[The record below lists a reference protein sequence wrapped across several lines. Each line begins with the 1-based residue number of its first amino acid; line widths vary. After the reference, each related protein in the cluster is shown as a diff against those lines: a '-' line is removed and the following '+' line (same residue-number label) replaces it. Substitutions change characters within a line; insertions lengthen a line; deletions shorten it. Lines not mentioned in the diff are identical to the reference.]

1 MDPAS
6 PCLNC
11 GDPTPGRYCPSCGQQ
26 KTAVQVSIR
35 AMVAEAVEDE
45 LSLDRRLPATL
56 GALFLDPG
64 QLTAEYVSGRIARYV
79 RPFRLY
85 LVSSVIFF
93 LLLSFTSLRFLRETL
108 PGDFRAAR
116 PAATDTLPADDAR
129 SLAHVERELER
140 VHAALERV
148 TAQLESP
155 GLAPAVRD
163 SLRIE
168 RHSLVR
174 LRSTLEARVAPPGAP
189 APRDTGPDTAQAG
202 PRGPPGSGLTDVLSD
217 ARVSLGHP
225 ALNAAANAKIQSLA
239 HMPPREAIERLA
251 SDFLRYIPTVL
262 FILLPLFAGV
272 LKLLYIRRGRY
283 YAEHFIFLLHTHAFV
298 FLLFTM
304 LLVLVMVG
312 LFRWWVV
319 PVLAVWLLAYTYLA
333 LRRVYGQGWLKTLV
347 KWWILGWTYFWILGV
362 AVPVAFLLTAL
373 LA

>member
-26 KTAVQVSIR
+26 KTGVRVSIR
-35 AMVAEAVEDE
+35 AMLAEALEDE

-64 QLTAEYVSGRIARYV
+64 QLTAEYVNGRIARYV

-93 LLLSFTSLRFLRETL
+93 LLLSITSLRFLRETM
-108 PGDFRAAR
+108 PGDFRVAP
-116 PAATDTLPADDAR
+116 PAATDTLPAQHTVP
-129 SLAHVERELER
+129 LADMQGELER
-140 VHAALERV
+140 VNAELERV
-148 TAQLESP
+148 TAELGSP
-155 GLAPAVRD
+155 DLSPTLRD
-163 SLRIE
+163 SLRSE

-174 LRSTLEARVAPPGAP
+174 RRAALEARGAPPMAP
-189 APRDTGPDTAQAG
+189 APRDTGPDTSPAVAG
-202 PRGPPGSGLTDVLSD
+202 SPPRSDLTEFLGD
-217 ARVSLGHP
+217 ARVNLGHP

-239 HMPPREAIERLA
+239 HMTPREAIERLA

-283 YAEHFIFLLHTHAFV
+283 YAEHFIYLLHTHAFV

-319 PVLAVWLLAYTYLA
+319 PVLFTWLLAYTYLA

-347 KWWILGWTYFWILGV
+347 KWWILGWTYFWFLGF
-362 AVPVAFLLTAL
+362 AVPAAFLVTAL